1 MTDPVPADEGPDLEG
16 RYSIGPLVA
25 SAGAVEIYEGTDTRL
40 HREVAIKLLRK
51 DLADD
56 PELRQEFESAAAA
69 VAAAAHPNVLTI
81 YDVGSLK
88 DRPCVVTE
96 QVVTTFAD
104 EMGRGPVD
112 EERVA
117 RVALDCLAA
126 LELAHS
132 EGLVHGSIE
141 PGAIAIGD
149 DGSAKLGDFI
159 PAPAVSGAEDL
170 EGVERSPAADL
181 RRLAATLTDA
191 LALSSPPA
199 PDSAAGIITRAAS
212 DVQGDR
218 FANASD
224 FASAI
229 QGGADT
235 TTVIPIGED
244 LTSEQTTDE
253 PVAVASPT
261 DRIQGWWRSIEPSH
275 RRRVVPVLLALVIV
289 VLLVVTSLGDD
300 DPPIPGAPGQEPSG
314 SGGLPPE
321 VPQHRGGG

>member
-1 MTDPVPADEGPDLEG
+1 MTDPVPPDEGPDLDG

-25 SAGAVEIYEGTDTRL
+25 SAGAVELYTGTDTRL
-40 HREVAIKLLRK
+40 DREVAIKLLRK
-51 DLADD
+51 DVAED
-56 PELRQEFESAAAA
+56 PERRAEFESAAAA

-81 YDVGSLK
+81 YDVGSLN

-104 EMGRGPVD
+104 EMARGPVD

-149 DGSAKLGDFI
+149 DGSAKLGDFTS
-159 PAPAVSGAEDL
+159 APAVSAAEDL

-181 RRLAATLTDA
+181 RQLAATLTDA

-199 PDSAAGIITRAAS
+199 PDSTAGIITRAAS
-212 DVQGDR
+212 DVQDDR
-218 FANASD
+218 FTNASD
-224 FASAI
+224 LASAI
-229 QGGADT
+229 RGAADT

-244 LTSEQTTDE
+244 LTLEQTTDE
-253 PVAVASPT
+253 PIAAASLT

-275 RRRVVPVLLALVIV
+275 GRRVVPVLLALVIV
-289 VLLVVTSLGDD
+289 ALLVVVSLGDD

-314 SGGLPPE
+314 REGLPPE
-321 VPQHRGGG
+321 VPQPGGGG